1 MEFISGERRGAS
13 KVKAA
18 LHEVYSGSVRRSVRF
33 LGTYQSFD
41 LLCKQAADRSGTPCR
56 KEFSLLDCQGT

>member
-18 LHEVYSGSVRRSVRF
+18 LHEVYSGSVRRRVSF
-33 LGTYQSFD
+33 LGTYQSLD
-41 LLCKQAADRSGTPCR
+41 LLCK
-56 KEFSLLDCQGT
+56 